1 MLVLISGTYQG
12 PAMNSKIDEVA
23 NTIRGWI
30 LQGRLVVGQRLPS
43 ERELEVLLGVSRT
56 TVRAALERLQADNLI
71 SIIPRGGAFV
81 KAPAEKILIGPSGP
95 DEVSTPTP
103 KLRGLELKRAGSFIR
118 AMERLGKKVDVHFL
132 EPSSLIR
139 IDKELAQK
147 GLPEG
152 DLFLR
157 RFRRHIID
165 GVPYRILDSY
175 YLASLLGD
183 LLHQDEGYTPL
194 FKWLREHTGQRAA
207 HAFERLQ
214 CRLPSE
220 EEAQLLNIS
229 RSQPIVDM
237 DRWVWT
243 DQEVLFEYSRIIAN
257 ASLHEYSYEYD
268 IEEEASL

>member
-1 MLVLISGTYQG
+1 
-12 PAMNSKIDEVA
+12 MNSKIDEVA

-43 ERELEVLLGVSRT
+43 ERELEVMLGVSRT

-81 KAPAEKILIGPSGP
+81 RAPAEKIRIGPSGP
-95 DEVSTPTP
+95 DGPL

-139 IDKELAQK
+139 AGKELAQK

-157 RFRRHIID
+157 RYRRHIID
-165 GVPYRILDSY
+165 GVPYR
-175 YLASLLGD
+175 
-183 LLHQDEGYTPL
+183 
-194 FKWLREHTGQRAA
+194 
-207 HAFERLQ
+207 
-214 CRLPSE
+214 
-220 EEAQLLNIS
+220 
-229 RSQPIVDM
+229 V
-237 DRWVWT
+237 
-243 DQEVLFEYSRIIAN
+243 
-257 ASLHEYSYEYD
+257 
-268 IEEEASL
+268 